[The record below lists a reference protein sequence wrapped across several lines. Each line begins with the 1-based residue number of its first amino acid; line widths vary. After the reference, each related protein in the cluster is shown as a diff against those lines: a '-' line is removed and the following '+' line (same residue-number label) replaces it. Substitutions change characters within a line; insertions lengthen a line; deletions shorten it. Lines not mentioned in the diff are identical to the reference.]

1 MSWALITKFK
11 EEKMKR
17 IIKALT
23 LVVLFATCISWMNCG
38 DDDNPLAPSSLA
50 GTWNLVTFTD
60 KEDNFTVNAG
70 EATDIGVGVIITVT
84 GSLVLTET
92 RYTFT
97 MSITFSI
104 PGLPETETET
114 STGTYSISGS
124 TLTIVEDG
132 TGETDTSTISTSG
145 DRLTLEDDEVKMVF
159 QKQ

>member
-1 MSWALITKFK
+1 
-11 EEKMKR
+11 MKC

-60 KEDNFTVNAG
+60 KENNVTVNAG
-70 EATDIGVGVIITVT
+70 EATDIGGGILFTVT

-97 MSITFSI
+97 LSITFSI
-104 PGLPETETET
+104 PGFPPDTETIT

-132 TGETDTSTISTSG
+132 TGETDTITISTSG
-145 DRLTLEDDEVKMVF
+145 DQLTLEDVESKMVF
-159 QKQ
+159 EKQ

>member
-1 MSWALITKFK
+1 
-11 EEKMKR
+11 MKR

-23 LVVLFATCISWMNCG
+23 LVVLFATCISCMNCG

-60 KEDNFTVNAG
+60 KENNVTVNAG
-70 EATDIGVGVIITVT
+70 EATDIGGGILFTVT

-97 MSITFSI
+97 LSITFSI
-104 PGLPETETET
+104 PGFPPETDTET

-132 TGETDTSTISTSG
+132 TGETDTITISASD
-145 DRLTLEDDEVKMVF
+145 DRLTLEDDESKLVF
-159 QKQ
+159 EKQ

>member
-1 MSWALITKFK
+1 
-11 EEKMKR
+11 MKR
-17 IIKALT
+17 TIKALT

-50 GTWNLVTFTD
+50 GTWNLVNFTD
-60 KEDNFTVNAG
+60 KENNVTVNAG
-70 EATDIGVGVIITVT
+70 EATDIGGGIIFTVT

-97 MSITFSI
+97 LSITFSI
-104 PGLPETETET
+104 PGFPPDTETIT

-132 TGETDTSTISTSG
+132 TGETETITISTSG
-145 DRLTLEDDEVKMVF
+145 DQFTLEDNEVKLVF

>member
-1 MSWALITKFK
+1 
-11 EEKMKR
+11 MKR

-60 KEDNFTVNAG
+60 KENNISVNAG
-70 EATDIGVGVIITVT
+70 EATDIGQGVIITVT

-92 RYTFT
+92 RFT
-97 MSITFSI
+97 STLSITLSI
-104 PGLPETETET
+104 PGIPPFTETDT
-114 STGTYSISGS
+114 ATGTYSISGS

-132 TGETDTSTISTSG
+132 TGETDTVTISTSG
-145 DRLTLEDDEVKMVF
+145 DRLTLEDDEVKLVF
-159 QKQ
+159 EKQ

>member
-1 MSWALITKFK
+1 
-11 EEKMKR
+11 MKR

-23 LVVLFATCISWMNCG
+23 LVVLFATWISWMNCG

-50 GTWNLVTFTD
+50 GTWNLVSFTD
-60 KEDNFTVNAG
+60 KENNVTVNAG
-70 EATDIGVGVIITVT
+70 EATDIGGGIIFTVT

-97 MSITFSI
+97 LSLTLSGF
-104 PGLPETETET
+104 GTETET

-132 TGETDTSTISTSG
+132 TGETETITISTSG
-145 DRLTLEDDEVKMVF
+145 DQLTLEDDEVKLFF

>member
-1 MSWALITKFK
+1 
-11 EEKMKR
+11 MKC

-38 DDDNPLAPSSLA
+38 DDNPLAPSSLA

-70 EATDIGVGVIITVT
+70 EATDIGQGTIFTVT

-97 MSITFSI
+97 LSLTVSI
-104 PGLPETETET
+104 PGFPPETETLT

-132 TGETDTSTISTSG
+132 TGETGTVTISTSG
-145 DRLTLEDDEVKMVF
+145 DRFTLEDDEVTMVF
-159 QKQ
+159 EKQ